1 MTRRTKAEA
10 INELFELF
18 KVAYPERYK
27 EGDSWLVERNY
38 GKQTL
43 EYIDRVIGSTKEE
56 IAAKERLMKVDKY
69 WQDNPELYQAAKKAK
84 DKVFDEAIA
93 FEKSYKDSIA
103 NQVKEVVELVLGKK
117 YADEILVSMKNNQI
131 EIGAKDIE
139 HPNRFQ
145 FGCSFDITVD
155 KFFSFKPNE
164 ERDYEIRFGYGSMGG
179 FNPLSDKPEHWKYLV
194 KTAVMGVVASNVG
207 LLRFI
212 KENVIICTKG
222 LATFYETIDEI
233 NKYLANPFENSK
245 PESVK

>member
-1 MTRRTKAEA
+1 MARRTKAEA

-27 EGDSWLVERNY
+27 EGNLWLVERNY

-43 EYIDRVIGSTKEE
+43 EYIDQVIGSTKEE

-69 WQDNPELYQAAKKAK
+69 WQNNSELYTAAKKAK
-84 DKVFDEAIA
+84 DKLFDEAIA
-93 FEKSYKDSIA
+93 YETSHRDNIS

-117 YADEILVSMKNNQI
+117 YADELLVSLKGNQV

-139 HPNRFQ
+139 REGQFQ
-145 FGCSFDITVD
+145 FGCVFDITVD
-155 KFFSFKPNE
+155 KYFSFKLVK

-179 FNPLSDKPEHWKYLV
+179 FNPLSDEPAHWKYLV

-207 LLRFI
+207 LLKFI
-212 KENVIICTKG
+212 KENVISCTTG
-222 LATFYETIDEI
+222 LTTFYQKIEEI
-233 NKYLANPFENSK
+233 NKYLNNPFEYSK
-245 PESVK
+245 PEFV